1 MGSPDGKIHSG
12 FPLISLWMC
21 TKFFEDFIMGPLSE
35 EIPVQFGDET
45 ETDLLCFGRSCSF
58 LCSCHHL
65 NLLKFK
71 DRAAVCRERDGKSAV
86 FKGEWDF
93 PGQQGYGI

>member
-1 MGSPDGKIHSG
+1 MS
-12 FPLISLWMC
+12 
-21 TKFFEDFIMGPLSE
+21 TEFFKDFIMSPLTE
-35 EIPVQFGDET
+35 EVTVQFGDET
-45 ETDLLCFGRSCSF
+45 ETDFFCFGRSLGF

>member
-12 FPLISLWMC
+12 FPLIGLWMC
-21 TKFFEDFIMGPLSE
+21 AEFLKDFIMGALSK
-35 EIPVQFGDET
+35 EIAVQFGDEA
-45 ETDLLCFGRSCSF
+45 ETDLLCFCGSRSF

-71 DRAAVCRERDGKSAV
+71 DSAAVCRKRNGKSAV
-86 FKGEWDF
+86 FEGEWDL